1 MARGS
6 VSGMIGF
13 PSRYSCGSTA
23 APSKLGIGST
33 TAIVNG
39 HVAICRSASVTVSVY
54 VVRGWSSVGVPV
66 MVPSL
71 TSVGSVRINPSGKAG
86 VSA

>member
-13 PSRYSCGSTA
+13 PSRYSCGSTGA
-23 APSKLGIGST
+23 LNLGIGST
-33 TAIVNG
+33 TAIVNDNM
-39 HVAICRSASVTVSVY
+39 AICPSASVTVSVY
-54 VVRGWSSVGVPV
+54 VVESWSSVGVPV

-86 VSA
+86 VST